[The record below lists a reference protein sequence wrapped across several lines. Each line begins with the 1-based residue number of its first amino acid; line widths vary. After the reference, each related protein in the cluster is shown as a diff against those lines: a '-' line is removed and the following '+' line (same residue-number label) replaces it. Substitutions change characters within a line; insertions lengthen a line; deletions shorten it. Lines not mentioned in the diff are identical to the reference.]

1 MTHASRMTLSPF
13 GPGTAPCTGLTEI
26 PFLET
31 AKERAFAFS
40 SGECDVMSLVSG
52 QVGRDQPRWAPS
64 SATGLAVAG
73 RAPGDTSRGVVIS
86 RQEGGLLKINRLTS
100 GRRKK
105 PPPVSPQPSLGKGER
120 L

>member
-1 MTHASRMTLSPF
+1 MTHASHMTLSPF

-52 QVGRDQPRWAPS
+52 QVGEGPAMLGSEQCHR
-64 SATGLAVAG
+64 AG
-73 RAPGDTSRGVVIS
+73 CCWESTRRHFPGGSYP
-86 RQEGGLLKINRLTS
+86 
-100 GRRKK
+100 GRRE
-105 PPPVSPQPSLGKGER
+105 GC
-120 L
+120 